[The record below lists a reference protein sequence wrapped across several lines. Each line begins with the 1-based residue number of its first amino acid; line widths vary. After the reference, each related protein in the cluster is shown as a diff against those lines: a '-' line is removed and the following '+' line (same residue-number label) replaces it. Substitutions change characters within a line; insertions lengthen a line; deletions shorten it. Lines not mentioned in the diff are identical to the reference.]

1 MKTTK
6 RIIAA
11 LLLGVTTALG
21 TGIATAASRADLGTD
36 LSDNAPDRY
45 IVLPGDTLWGI
56 AGKFLKD
63 PGRWPE
69 LWRLNR
75 DELRKP
81 QKLSPGDIIVLRRQE
96 SGQPYL
102 QLARPVR
109 LAPQQYSEQNST
121 TIPSIPAQLIQPFL
135 SEPLVVEPE
144 GLMNAARIVGT
155 PEGRVL
161 LGRGDTAFVSNATA
175 DSELWQLYRPG
186 KVLRDPDHPD
196 KQVLG
201 VEALYLGTARKLSSS
216 EPALFELVTVKQEI
230 GRGDRLLPA
239 PEPAMPSY
247 VPHRPEQN
255 VSSKIISIYGG
266 VDVGGKHTVVAINK
280 GKADQLEIG
289 HVLTLYAATR
299 TVSTRNENNEKEKV
313 VLPEERSGLAFIFRT
328 FDRVSYALVMEATR
342 PINLNDSARSQ

>member
-1 MKTTK
+1 MNTTK

-21 TGIATAASRADLGTD
+21 TGIATAAVTGADL
-36 LSDNAPDRY
+36 SEAAPDRY
-45 IVLPGDTLWGI
+45 IVLPGDTLWSI

-69 LWRLNR
+69 LWRLNK

-81 QKLSPGDIIVLRRQE
+81 QKLSPGDIIVLRRQDE
-96 SGQPYL
+96 NGQPRL

-109 LAPQQYSEQNST
+109 LAPQQYSEQNSAI
-121 TIPSIPAQLIQPFL
+121 IPSIPAQLIQPFL

-144 GLMNAARIVGT
+144 GLVDAARIVGT

-161 LGRGDTAFVSNATA
+161 LGRGDTAFVSNATT
-175 DSELWQLYRPG
+175 DSELWQIYRPG

-196 KQVLG
+196 KEVLG
-201 VEALYLGTARKLSSS
+201 VEALYLGTARKLSAS
-216 EPALFELVTVKQEI
+216 EPALFELVSVKQEI

-239 PEPAMPSY
+239 PQPAMPSY
-247 VPHRPEQN
+247 VPHRPEQP

-280 GKADQLEIG
+280 GKSDKLEIG
-289 HVLTLYAATR
+289 HVLTLYAAAR
-299 TVSTRNENNEKEKV
+299 TTTTRNEKNEKEKV
-313 VLPEERSGLAFIFRT
+313 TLPEERSGLAFVFRT

-342 PINLNDSARSQ
+342 PINLFDSARNQ